1 MKKTLAMT
9 LMILLFLG
17 AAMPVPGEAS
27 PPLSSGVVNQTANI
41 YWGKGTQFPIL
52 AAVSAGIK
60 LDVYEY
66 DANWVLVLYKT
77 YATYQGKTVNHSFFG
92 YLMRDAITCDPP
104 LEGESSPKADT
115 GPGKKK
121 GKRPKPRTGE
131 QQPEASPAPS
141 EAPEGTNE
149 PDVTA
154 EPQDEFDWIIR
165 TNGLQSQ
172 KVIVDGT
179 TITCSFSLM
188 AQKAGGTSPSSDSAF
203 NRGMRTPY
211 AATAFYAMKFSTADY
226 LAEQGLAWLTGE
238 GGFDVTL
245 KTAGA
250 TFYLDTGAEDF
261 AMVSFTL
268 PAQGEGA
275 LDPSITGETGN
286 GTVKADAG
294 STSLSGKSSVS
305 IQIKKSGSGYQFVL
319 LGLKPGGGNLEFP
332 AVLEKTFADPD
343 RFDKEAAKEDARRE
357 KAEAERDRMQEE
369 MKKKAEEAAK
379 ATVEP
384 LAPLTP
390 VEDLPLAPLTPLG
403 DEPLAPLAPL
413 TPVDDDVLAPLAP
426 LTPVDG
432 DVLAPLAPLVP
443 VTDDSAP
450 PFPGSSFRLKRGDF
464 QCA

>member
-275 LDPSITGETGN
+275 LDPKITGQTG
-286 GTVKADAG
+286 GFTIKGDAG
-294 STSLSGKSSVS
+294 SSSVS
-305 IQIKKSGSGYQFVL
+305 GGSNIPIQMKKSGAGYKFVL
-319 LGLKPGGGNLEFP
+319 LGLKPGGGNLEFS

-403 DEPLAPLAPL
+403 DEPLAPL
-413 TPVDDDVLAPLAP
+413 
-426 LTPVDG
+426 
-432 DVLAPLAPLVP
+432 VP
-443 VTDDSAP
+443 VTEDTAP
-450 PFPGSSFRLKRGDF
+450 PFPGSSSRLKRGDL